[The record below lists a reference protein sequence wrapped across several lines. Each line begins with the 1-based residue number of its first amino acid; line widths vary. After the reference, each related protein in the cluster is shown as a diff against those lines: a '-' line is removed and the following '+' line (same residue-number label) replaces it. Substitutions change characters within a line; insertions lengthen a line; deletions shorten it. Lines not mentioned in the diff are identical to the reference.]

1 MRNFVAAYLSK
12 ITLIQV
18 ILTRMHIGRKHNLQF
33 RAIGWLLIAAV
44 FALTVQPMHA
54 HLQHIDDASSLVH
67 EHAID
72 LHFAVDN
79 IVATNHKD
87 GAVFRL
93 PGCDAEEAWR
103 YALAGCN
110 YCLPGDLFVECYTY
124 KQATSHHPLHQAKT
138 RLVFYSATIARSS
151 PLLITR
157 LF

>member
-18 ILTRMHIGRKHNLQF
+18 IVTRMHIGRKHNLQF

-44 FALTVQPMHA
+44 FALTVQPVHA

-79 IVATNHKD
+79 IVPTNHED
-87 GAVFRL
+87 GAVF
-93 PGCDAEEAWR
+93 PVTPDCDAEEAWR

-110 YCLPGDLFVECYTY
+110 YCLPGDLFC
-124 KQATSHHPLHQAKT
+124 
-138 RLVFYSATIARSS
+138 
-151 PLLITR
+151 
-157 LF
+157 